1 MSDTVDFLDEELLWW
16 DEPPARPTPAARP
29 ATQPFRRRRPPPRT
43 FAGDLARLRR
53 ALAGRVPP
61 AVALGAALGLLV
73 LIGVAYVLLAAGSD
87 PAAVAPRAPAQPA
100 NPSAAAASAVP
111 VSPVDPVLRQGDR
124 GVAVRD
130 LQHALAALGF
140 SQTVADGAFGG
151 GTAAAVAA
159 FQGSRGLL
167 ADGIVGSST
176 TAELREAVAEGT
188 NEAAAGAEQ
197 GLAAAEASG
206 RLEPE
211 AAERHRTVLAEAL
224 DAIRNLPPG
233 RGSTVALVLRDVA
246 AQADVYDGPRAL
258 ALFGMLSANVAHF
271 ADNPVPVPPAS
282 MTDED
287 GVVHRWF
294 AGHGFAYHP
303 LGSFVSL
310 NVLAARGQREET
322 ARLAAALAARG
333 VPRGRTTSWEYYF
346 AFGGPERWTSAL
358 AQAAG
363 AQAFARAG
371 ALLEDESL
379 LERAGQAYRAIPRG
393 LSADLGGGT
402 WVREYSYSDMNV
414 LNAQLQS
421 IVSLAEYAQIAQDAQ
436 AQRFVASLSTAARA
450 VIHELDTGC
459 WSRYS
464 LGGAP
469 ASLHYHDYHVE
480 LLRKLARIEG
490 HAVWSETGARWEGYL
505 SSGGPTAC

>member
-1 MSDTVDFLDEELLWW
+1 MSDSVDFLDEELFWW
-16 DEPPARPTPAARP
+16 DEAPARLTPAP
-29 ATQPFRRRRPPPRT
+29 APAERAPRRRRPPPRT
-43 FAGDLARLRR
+43 FAGDLARLRK
-53 ALAGRVPP
+53 ALAARVPP

-73 LIGVAYVLLAAGSD
+73 VIGVAYVVFAAGGD
-87 PAAVAPRAPAQPA
+87 APAEQADVAPRAQPA
-100 NPSAAAASAVP
+100 NAAAAAAVP
-111 VSPVDPVLRQGDR
+111 VSPVDPILRQGDR

-140 SQTVADGAFGG
+140 SQTVADGAFGS
-151 GTAAAVAA
+151 GTADAVAA
-159 FQGSRGLL
+159 FQGTRGLL

-188 NEAAAGAEQ
+188 SEAAAAAES

-211 AAERHRTVLAEAL
+211 AANGYRAELADAL
-224 DAIRNLPPG
+224 AAIGTLPPG
-233 RGSTVALVLRDVA
+233 RGATVALVLRDVA
-246 AQADVYDGPRAL
+246 AHADVYDGPRAL
-258 ALFGMLSANVAHF
+258 ALFGMLSANVVHF
-271 ADNPVPVPPAS
+271 GANPVPVPPAS

-294 AGHGFAYHP
+294 AGHGFQFHP
-303 LGSFVSL
+303 LANFAVL
-310 NVLAARGQREET
+310 NRQAAKGRRAEA

-333 VPRGRTTSWEYYF
+333 IRRGRTMSWEYYF
-346 AFGGPERWTSAL
+346 PFGGPARWTSAL

-371 ALLEDESL
+371 ALLEDDTL
-379 LERAGQAYRAIPRG
+379 LARAGQTFRAIPRE
-393 LSADLGGGT
+393 LSADIGGGT
-402 WVREYSYSDMNV
+402 WVREYSYSDMAI

-421 IVSLAEYAQIAQDAQ
+421 IVSLAEYAEITQDA
-436 AQRFVASLSTAARA
+436 AAERFVASMSTAARA
-450 VIHELDTGC
+450 LIHELDTGC

-469 ASLHYHDYHVE
+469 ANLHYHEYHVD
-480 LLRKLARIEG
+480 LLRTLARIEP
-490 HAVWSETGARWEGYL
+490 HAVWADTGARWEGYL